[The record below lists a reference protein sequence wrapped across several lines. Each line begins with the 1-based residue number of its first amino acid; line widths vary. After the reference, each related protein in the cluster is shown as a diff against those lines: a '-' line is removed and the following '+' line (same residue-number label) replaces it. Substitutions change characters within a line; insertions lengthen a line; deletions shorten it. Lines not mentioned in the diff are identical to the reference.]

1 MKAITRINPEIALP
15 LTNPMQTAWDMNK
28 DSIMSVIEAMSGVQA
43 KYVDLSGKTQE
54 LPDDE
59 SVYGDPISALNEFK
73 LFSFEWANALASV
86 KGIRTTSMLCRSG
99 VKDRPTDI
107 TISSDNIGS
116 VTIHTDPRGHG
127 WYEVKFEDKS
137 ILIDTQRIAKR
148 YSVDMVTAMRICE
161 QWNDYYC
168 DLIQLPNGMYIPV
181 DVLTEKYGIWKL
193 TLAMVPLGKPRN
205 AETFSCPLC
214 KKKSYYAGICN
225 VCRQKA
231 SAAQIAIY
239 NAEMRIEKK
248 SKHRE
253 VILLIRS
260 DDLTQCRYIRG

>member
-1 MKAITRINPEIALP
+1 MKAITRINHKIALP
-15 LTNPMQTAWDMNK
+15 LINPIQTAWDMNK

-54 LPDDE
+54 LPNNE
-59 SVYGDPISALNEFK
+59 SIYGDPISALNEFK

-86 KGIRTTSMLCRSG
+86 KGIRTTSMLCRNG

-116 VTIHTDPRGHG
+116 VTIHTDPRGHE

-137 ILIDTQRIAKR
+137 ILIDIQRTAEQYR
-148 YSVDMVTAMRICE
+148 VDMVTAMRICG
-161 QWNDYYC
+161 QWDDHYC

-181 DVLTEKYGIWKL
+181 DVLIKRYGIRKL
-193 TLAMVPLGKPRN
+193 TLDMVPLGKPRN
-205 AETFSCPLC
+205 AKTFSCPLC

-231 SAAQIAIY
+231 SVAQIATY
-239 NAEMRIEKK
+239 DAEKRAEKE

-253 VILLIRS
+253 AVLLARS
-260 DDLTQCRYIRG
+260 NDLTQCRYIRG